1 MGRGIIEAKHDTHIY
16 IEVSEHIEVSERHH
30 DQTLPI
36 PFGLLKK
43 KLSQYSH
50 TGRSLT
56 VGEGQRGNII
66 YYDTHTI

>member
-1 MGRGIIEAKHDTHIY
+1 MTRIY

-50 TGRSLT
+50 T
-56 VGEGQRGNII
+56 EGQRGNII

>member
-1 MGRGIIEAKHDTHIY
+1 MTRIY

-43 KLSQYSH
+43 NCHSIRTLDD
-50 TGRSLT
+50 RSLT
-56 VGEGQRGNII
+56 VGERQRGNII
-66 YYDTHTI
+66 YYNTHAI

>member
-1 MGRGIIEAKHDTHIY
+1 MTRIY

-36 PFGLLKK
+36 ESFGLLKK
-43 KLSQYSH
+43 NCHSIRSH

>member
-1 MGRGIIEAKHDTHIY
+1 MGRGIIEATHDTHIY

-43 KLSQYSH
+43 NCHSIR
-50 TGRSLT
+50 TRDD
-56 VGEGQRGNII
+56 R
-66 YYDTHTI
+66 

>member
-1 MGRGIIEAKHDTHIY
+1 MTRIY

-43 KLSQYSH
+43 
-50 TGRSLT
+50 T
-56 VGEGQRGNII
+56 VTVFAHGTIANGWRGAAR
-66 YYDTHTI
+66 